1 MSFKAKEQKM
11 ELNELSIKLATLE
24 VEGVSFES
32 FLIASE
38 DEQEVLQV
46 IVDGNDELPIFVT
59 QTDEQLLCISYLFAE
74 SEVKADLRNELNE
87 ALLRLN
93 VPIPLS
99 AFAKIDDKY
108 AIFGALS
115 VNSSFDDIS
124 HELVT
129 LADNA
134 IDSLDAVTAYLNE

>member
-1 MSFKAKEQKM
+1 M
-11 ELNELSIKLATLE
+11 ELDELSIKLAAFET
-24 VEGVSFES
+24 EGVGFES
-32 FLIASE
+32 FMIANP
-38 DEQEVLQV
+38 EQQDVLQV

-59 QTDEQLLCISYLFAE
+59 QTQEQLLCISYLFADE
-74 SEVKADLRNELNE
+74 EVKGELKDELNE
-87 ALLRLN
+87 TLLRLN

-99 AFAKIDDKY
+99 AFAKVDNRY

-115 VNSSFDDIS
+115 VNSSFDDIT

-134 IDSLDAVTAYLNE
+134 IEALDAVTPYLKD

>member
-1 MSFKAKEQKM
+1 M
-11 ELNELSIKLATLE
+11 ELNELSIKLASFET
-24 VEGVSFES
+24 EGVSFES
-32 FLIASE
+32 FLIANE
-38 DEQEVLQV
+38 GEQDVLQV

-59 QTDEQLLCISYLFAE
+59 QTEEQLLCISYLFAE
-74 SEVKADLRNELNE
+74 DEVKADMRDELNE
-87 ALLRLN
+87 TLLRLN

-115 VNSSFDDIS
+115 VNSSFDDIT

-134 IDSLDAVTAYLNE
+134 IDALEAVTIYLND

>member
-1 MSFKAKEQKM
+1 M
-11 ELNELSIKLATLE
+11 ELDELSIKLASFET
-24 VEGVSFES
+24 EGVGFES
-32 FLIASE
+32 FMIANPG
-38 DEQEVLQV
+38 EQDVLQV

-59 QTDEQLLCISYLFAE
+59 KTEEQLLCISYLFADE
-74 SEVKADLRNELNE
+74 EVKDDLKNELNE
-87 ALLRLN
+87 TLLRLN

-99 AFAKIDDKY
+99 AFAKIDNRY

-115 VNSSFDDIS
+115 VNSSFDDIT

-134 IDSLDAVTAYLNE
+134 IEALDAVTPYLND

>member
-1 MSFKAKEQKM
+1 M
-11 ELNELSIKLATLE
+11 ELNELSIKLASFET
-24 VEGVSFES
+24 EGVSFES
-32 FLIASE
+32 FLIANPG
-38 DEQEVLQV
+38 EQDVLQV

-59 QTDEQLLCISYLFAE
+59 QTEEQLLCISYLFAE
-74 SEVKADLRNELNE
+74 NEVQADMRNELNE
-87 ALLRLN
+87 TLLRLN

-115 VNSSFDDIS
+115 VNSSFDDIT

-134 IDSLDAVTAYLNE
+134 IDALEAVTIYLND

>member
-1 MSFKAKEQKM
+1 M
-11 ELNELSIKLATLE
+11 ELNELSIKLASFET
-24 VEGVSFES
+24 EGVSFES
-32 FLIASE
+32 FLIANE
-38 DEQEVLQV
+38 GEQDVLQV

-59 QTDEQLLCISYLFAE
+59 QTEEQLLCISFLFAE
-74 SEVKADLRNELNE
+74 NEVQADMRNELNE
-87 ALLRLN
+87 TLLRLN

-115 VNSSFDDIS
+115 VNSSFDDIT

-134 IDSLDAVTAYLNE
+134 IDALEAVTIYLND

>member
-1 MSFKAKEQKM
+1 M
-11 ELNELSIKLATLE
+11 ELNELSIKLASFET
-24 VEGVSFES
+24 EGVSFES
-32 FLIASE
+32 FLIANE
-38 DEQEVLQV
+38 GEQDVLQV

-59 QTDEQLLCISYLFAE
+59 QTEEQLLCISYLFAE
-74 SEVKADLRNELNE
+74 DEVQADMRNELNE
-87 ALLRLN
+87 TLLRLN
-93 VPIPLS
+93 IPIPLS

-115 VNSSFDDIS
+115 VNSSFDDIT

-134 IDSLDAVTAYLNE
+134 IDALEAVTIYLND

>member
-1 MSFKAKEQKM
+1 M
-11 ELNELSIKLATLE
+11 ELNEISIKLASFET
-24 VEGVSFES
+24 EGVSFES
-32 FLIASE
+32 FLIANPG
-38 DEQEVLQV
+38 EQDVLQV

-59 QTDEQLLCISYLFAE
+59 QTEEQLLCISYLFAE
-74 SEVKADLRNELNE
+74 DEVKANMRDELNE
-87 ALLRLN
+87 TLLRLN

-115 VNSSFDDIS
+115 VNSSFDDIA

-134 IDSLDAVTAYLNE
+134 IDALEAVTIYLND

>member
-1 MSFKAKEQKM
+1 M
-11 ELNELSIKLATLE
+11 ELNELSIKLASFET
-24 VEGVSFES
+24 EGVSFES
-32 FLIASE
+32 FLIANPG
-38 DEQEVLQV
+38 EQDVLQV

-59 QTDEQLLCISYLFAE
+59 QTEEQLLCISYLFAE
-74 SEVKADLRNELNE
+74 DEVQADMRNELNE
-87 ALLRLN
+87 TLLRLN

-115 VNSSFDDIS
+115 VNSSFDDIT

-134 IDSLDAVTAYLNE
+134 IDALEAVTIYLND

>member
-1 MSFKAKEQKM
+1 MHQLLNNSVSTCHEGEQ
-11 ELNELSIKLATLE
+11 
-24 VEGVSFES
+24 
-32 FLIASE
+32 
-38 DEQEVLQV
+38 DVLQV

-59 QTDEQLLCISYLFAE
+59 QTEEQLLCISYLFAE
-74 SEVKADLRNELNE
+74 DEVQADMRNELNE
-87 ALLRLN
+87 TLLRLN

-115 VNSSFDDIS
+115 VNSSFDDIT

-134 IDSLDAVTAYLNE
+134 IDALEAVTIYLND

>member
-1 MSFKAKEQKM
+1 M
-11 ELNELSIKLATLE
+11 ELNELSIKLASFET
-24 VEGVSFES
+24 EGVSFES
-32 FLIASE
+32 FLIANE
-38 DEQEVLQV
+38 GEQDVLQV

-59 QTDEQLLCISYLFAE
+59 QTEEQLLCISYLFAE
-74 SEVKADLRNELNE
+74 DEVQADMRNELNE
-87 ALLRLN
+87 TLLRLN

-115 VNSSFDDIS
+115 VNSSFDDIT

-134 IDSLDAVTAYLNE
+134 IDALEAVTIYLND

>member
-1 MSFKAKEQKM
+1 M
-11 ELNELSIKLATLE
+11 ELNELSIKLASFET
-24 VEGVSFES
+24 EGVSFES
-32 FLIASE
+32 FLIANQG
-38 DEQEVLQV
+38 EQDVLQV

-59 QTDEQLLCISYLFAE
+59 QTEEQLLCISYLFAE
-74 SEVKADLRNELNE
+74 DEVQADMRNELNE
-87 ALLRLN
+87 TLLRLN

-115 VNSSFDDIS
+115 VNSSFDDIT

-134 IDSLDAVTAYLNE
+134 IDALEAVTIYLND

>member
-1 MSFKAKEQKM
+1 M
-11 ELNELSIKLATLE
+11 ELNELSIKLASFET
-24 VEGVSFES
+24 EGVSFES
-32 FLIASE
+32 FLIANE
-38 DEQEVLQV
+38 GEQDVLQV

-59 QTDEQLLCISYLFAE
+59 QTEEQLLCISYLFAE
-74 SEVKADLRNELNE
+74 DEVQADMRNELNE
-87 ALLRLN
+87 TLLRLN

-115 VNSSFDDIS
+115 VNSSFDDIT

-129 LADNA
+129 LAGNA
-134 IDSLDAVTAYLNE
+134 IDALEAVTIYLND

>member
-1 MSFKAKEQKM
+1 MIANPGEQ
-11 ELNELSIKLATLE
+11 
-24 VEGVSFES
+24 
-32 FLIASE
+32 
-38 DEQEVLQV
+38 DVLQV

-59 QTDEQLLCISYLFAE
+59 QTEEQLLCISYLFAE
-74 SEVKADLRNELNE
+74 DEVKADMRDELNE
-87 ALLRLN
+87 TLLRLN

-115 VNSSFDDIS
+115 VNSSFDDIT

-134 IDSLDAVTAYLNE
+134 IDALEAVTIYLND

>member
-1 MSFKAKEQKM
+1 M
-11 ELNELSIKLATLE
+11 ELNELSIKLASFET
-24 VEGVSFES
+24 EGVSFES
-32 FLIASE
+32 FLIANE
-38 DEQEVLQV
+38 GEQDVLQV

-59 QTDEQLLCISYLFAE
+59 QTEEQLLCISYLFAE
-74 SEVKADLRNELNE
+74 DEVQADMRNELNE
-87 ALLRLN
+87 TLLRLN

-115 VNSSFDDIS
+115 VNSSFDDIT

-134 IDSLDAVTAYLNE
+134 IDALQAVTIYLND

>member
-1 MSFKAKEQKM
+1 MTKGRDM
-11 ELNELSIKLATLE
+11 ELNELSIKLASFET
-24 VEGVSFES
+24 EGANCES
-32 FLIASE
+32 FLIANPG
-38 DEQEVLQV
+38 EQDVLQV

-59 QTDEQLLCISYLFAE
+59 QTQEQLLCISYLFADE
-74 SEVKADLRNELNE
+74 EVKSELRGELNE
-87 ALLRLN
+87 TLLRLN

-99 AFAKIDDKY
+99 AFAKIDNKY

-115 VNSSFDDIS
+115 VNSSFDDIA

-134 IDSLDAVTAYLNE
+134 IDALEAVTIYLND

>member
-1 MSFKAKEQKM
+1 M
-11 ELNELSIKLATLE
+11 ELNELSIKLASFET
-24 VEGVSFES
+24 EGVSFES
-32 FLIASE
+32 FLIANE
-38 DEQEVLQV
+38 GEQDVLQV

-59 QTDEQLLCISYLFAE
+59 QTEEQLLCISYLFAE
-74 SEVKADLRNELNE
+74 NEVQANMRNELNE
-87 ALLRLN
+87 TLLRLN

-115 VNSSFDDIS
+115 VNSSFDDIT

-134 IDSLDAVTAYLNE
+134 IDALEAVTIYLND